1 VIFPWLRMHVHG
13 VFHNCFVCRMVI
25 TLVYYGLSLSAGE
38 LAGNRY
44 INNFLS
50 GVVEIPAYTIS
61 FFILGR
67 WVMSESYDVSSRRL
81 TTLVAWWGNGRVSDL
96 RSWGRGFDSRS
107 GHYQVVTTWMGERT
121 CKPYWYRPITNTKV
135 NSAFHPSGVDELSIG
150 LSGWG

>member
-1 VIFPWLRMHVHG
+1 MLMYV
-13 VFHNCFVCRMVI
+13 NCTFNVLYRMVI

-67 WVMSESYDVSSRRL
+67 
-81 TTLVAWWGNGRVSDL
+81 
-96 RSWGRGFDSRS
+96 
-107 GHYQVVTTWMGERT
+107 
-121 CKPYWYRPITNTKV
+121 
-135 NSAFHPSGVDELSIG
+135 
-150 LSGWG
+150 

>member
-1 VIFPWLRMHVHG
+1 MITKDQSAVLCTIFATLFMI
-13 VFHNCFVCRMVI
+13 CRVVI

-67 WVMSESYDVSSRRL
+67 LVS
-81 TTLVAWWGNGRVSDL
+81 
-96 RSWGRGFDSRS
+96 
-107 GHYQVVTTWMGERT
+107 
-121 CKPYWYRPITNTKV
+121 
-135 NSAFHPSGVDELSIG
+135 LSIAD
-150 LSGWG
+150 

>member
-1 VIFPWLRMHVHG
+1 MY
-13 VFHNCFVCRMVI
+13 CDRMVI

-67 WVMSESYDVSSRRL
+67 
-81 TTLVAWWGNGRVSDL
+81 
-96 RSWGRGFDSRS
+96 
-107 GHYQVVTTWMGERT
+107 
-121 CKPYWYRPITNTKV
+121 
-135 NSAFHPSGVDELSIG
+135 
-150 LSGWG
+150 